1 MCVTLLVAVFVATV
15 FPASGYA
22 QFDLGKVKKAAEKQV
37 DKLVEKDGKEE
48 KSTTTTDADHVS
60 APAVTTSTST
70 TTTGTGGDPEQELR
84 NIRDAVQ
91 PLLDIRSVYPGML
104 GKKNEAQNFH
114 DHCKTADYAV
124 NRTKTEA
131 LIAANPD
138 LKRTHEYDI
147 AEILT
152 RFPVHFAELIDAYL
166 IKEINGA
173 IELAYAEK
181 AKGESHARAALE
193 AAEAAWLTADGILL
207 VQPDHARAKELR
219 ADAQAAKESMGAA
232 MEAVFTSS
240 FHKEHVGK
248 IVFAKTPITAGQ
260 ESSAGITDAFT
271 AQDHVYGMMYFN
283 GTFSEMTGGS
293 NVAHTILLV
302 DDNQMESYV
311 FKLDQGPRELSWL
324 RSEIIPDP
332 DKSTTRGALLFTAKL
347 KDVSPR
353 RHRITVRT
361 TDAYNTT
368 IAEGSFSLDC
378 SGGTERIAEI
388 WQQLGN
394 KKLSAVSLPAP
405 AMKNAALEKEMMAAL
420 GEWKETPLKVIITDR
435 DWTIQH
441 HPVTGAIVSRTIN
454 TTTVV
459 KKVDG
464 NCRMFQVSYRQQYA
478 GGRYGKAQQYGV
490 GDSADILCEKV
501 K

>member
-1 MCVTLLVAVFVATV
+1 
-15 FPASGYA
+15 
-22 QFDLGKVKKAAEKQV
+22 
-37 DKLVEKDGKEE
+37 
-48 KSTTTTDADHVS
+48 
-60 APAVTTSTST
+60 
-70 TTTGTGGDPEQELR
+70 
-84 NIRDAVQ
+84 
-91 PLLDIRSVYPGML
+91 
-104 GKKNEAQNFH
+104 
-114 DHCKTADYAV
+114 
-124 NRTKTEA
+124 
-131 LIAANPD
+131 
-138 LKRTHEYDI
+138 
-147 AEILT
+147 
-152 RFPVHFAELIDAYL
+152 
-166 IKEINGA
+166 
-173 IELAYAEK
+173 
-181 AKGESHARAALE
+181 
-193 AAEAAWLTADGILL
+193 
-207 VQPDHARAKELR
+207 
-219 ADAQAAKESMGAA
+219 
-232 MEAVFTSS
+232 
-240 FHKEHVGK
+240 
-248 IVFAKTPITAGQ
+248 
-260 ESSAGITDAFT
+260 
-271 AQDHVYGMMYFN
+271 
-283 GTFSEMTGGS
+283 
-293 NVAHTILLV
+293 
-302 DDNQMESYV
+302 
-311 FKLDQGPRELSWL
+311 
-324 RSEIIPDP
+324 
-332 DKSTTRGALLFTAKL
+332 
-347 KDVSPR
+347 
-353 RHRITVRT
+353 VRT